1 MKSREE
7 LHKMLDVWWDD
18 GLVGN
23 LIIYRSP
30 GAQLGDCIIERVLK
44 CREMKPEI
52 RAAFEMV
59 MDELEELDEV
69 AFVRFVS
76 VYREFESVNAFVNEI
91 MRLHQKQEST

>member
-30 GAQLGDCIIERVLK
+30 GAMLGDCIIERVLK

-52 RAAFEMV
+52 RAAFVMV
-59 MDELEELDEV
+59 MDELGVDRGEVFRNKNGDPDRIKLTRRLDGK
-69 AFVRFVS
+69 S
-76 VYREFESVNAFVNEI
+76 I
-91 MRLHQKQEST
+91 ST